1 MNKRILI
8 DTDPGVDD
16 ALALILAL
24 KSNLD
29 IRAISVVAGN
39 TNLNQAFANTKHILK
54 VLNSNLKPI
63 AGAKKPLKRK
73 LETAPVHGKSGLGDI
88 NITPEETTSDID
100 RIIRKIREEKINTI
114 VTFGPLTNIAKIFK
128 KDPEIINQIKEIVIM
143 GGAIFVPGNITKQAE
158 FNIYLDPEAANQ
170 VLKTSIKKT
179 LVPLGMCNKVTL
191 KEEFFRQ
198 IKNEKIINLVINTP
212 KKYIKNCQKEGLD
225 GAPMYDPLTI
235 YYLIAKFA
243 FKTKKVRISITKGRG
258 SQGQTKIDKNG
269 REIEVG
275 IEVDKE
281 KFKKD
286 YIDIING

>member
-1 MNKRILI
+1 MNKKILI

-29 IRAISVVAGN
+29 IRAVSVVAGN
-39 TNLNQAFANTKHILK
+39 TNLNQAFANTKYILK

-63 AGAKKPLKRK
+63 AGAKKPFKRK
-73 LETAPVHGKSGLGDI
+73 LETASVHGKSGLGNI
-88 NITPEETTSDID
+88 NIQPEQTTSDID
-100 RIIRKIREEKINTI
+100 RIISKIRAEKINTI

-128 KDPEIINQIKEIVIM
+128 KDPKIINQIKEIVIM
-143 GGAIFVPGNITKQAE
+143 GGAVFAPGNITKQAE

-179 LVPLGMCNKVTL
+179 LIPLGMCNKVTL
-191 KEEFFRQ
+191 KEKFFLQ
-198 IKNEKIINLVINTP
+198 IKNEKTRNLVINAT
-212 KKYIKNCQKEGLD
+212 KKYIKNCQEEGLD

-235 YYLIAKFA
+235 YYLITKSA
-243 FKTKKVRISITKGRG
+243 FKTKKVRISISKDKGNR
-258 SQGQTKIDKNG
+258 GQTKINKNG
-269 REIEVG
+269 QEIEVG

-281 KFKKD
+281 QFKKD